1 MALTREEVEHIARL
15 ARLGLTEADK
25 DKFRN
30 QLSNILEQFQTL
42 QEVDTTDIVPTAQV
56 TDLQNVMR
64 QDKILPSLKQE
75 DVLANAPWREQE
87 YFRVRAVLEE

>member
-1 MALTREEVEHIARL
+1 MALSREEVEHIARL
-15 ARLGLTEADK
+15 ARLGLTEIDK
-25 DKFRN
+25 DKFSS

-42 QEVDTTDIVPTAQV
+42 QEVDTTNVVPTAQV

-64 QDKILPSLKQE
+64 EDNILPSLKQDE
-75 DVLANAPWREQE
+75 VLANAPWREQK

>member
-1 MALTREEVEHIARL
+1 MTLTREEVEHIARL

-25 DKFRN
+25 DKFCN

-42 QEVDTTDIVPTAQV
+42 KEVDTTDVAPTAQV

-64 QDKILPSLKQE
+64 EDKILPSLRQE

>member
-1 MALTREEVEHIARL
+1 MTLSREEVEHIARL
-15 ARLGLTEADK
+15 ARLGVTEADK
-25 DKFRN
+25 DKFCS

-42 QEVDTTDIVPTAQV
+42 QEVDTDHVNPTAQV

-64 QDKILPSLKQE
+64 EDSILPSLKQDE
-75 DVLANAPWREQE
+75 VLANAPWREQE